1 MIGTGIDKRIQV
13 QQIIEGQLPE
23 FITSE
28 SPLAVDFLKQY
39 YVSQEHR
46 GGVIDLTD
54 NLDQYLKLDNLT
66 PEVVVGVTTLS
77 SGISTNSDNIT
88 VSSTK
93 GFPNEYGL
101 LKIDDEIITYTGLTT
116 NTFTGCVRG
125 FCGIT
130 TYNDI
135 DNPGELVFS
144 TSVSG
149 IHTASSSVQNL
160 SVLFLKEFYQK
171 VKTYLTPGLEDTTLN
186 PNVDISNFIKESKS
200 LYKSKGT
207 EESFRILFNVLYGI
221 TPKIIDLEN
230 FLIKPSTS
238 EYIRRE
244 VIVAQQILG
253 DPNKLVGQ
261 TITKS
266 NDLNT
271 SGSVSEVEIFSRSGN
286 LGITTYYKLNLF
298 VGYDDRSG
306 IQGTFTIPGKT
317 RVIEDAPINSTLL
330 TVDSTVGFSTTG
342 ILVTDGVNGINTI
355 TYSDKT
361 INQFL
366 NCTGIGNSIR
376 STDDIRSDEFIFG
389 YEDGDLTKRVELRI
403 TGVLSDFELLPT
415 QGSSVTLEGEKIT
428 VKNLGEKIP
437 NPNLD
442 SDKTRKTVFFNSWLY
457 NTASRFKLDTEN
469 IVSSDQFFLKTK
481 PDSSNL
487 KIGDKVSLYA
497 KGSSAP
503 KQTGI
508 VVKNITEI
516 DNRISLGS
524 TINVNKLDHD
534 IQRELDKA
542 IGDVGVDLEFGNN
555 AITSNVQNT
564 YNDNNENYY
573 VASSSMPSYLIEKT
587 VDKASLVNPQI
598 DLAGIGTAQLLEK
611 NLVTGLYSK
620 LQFPNILE
628 FVTGDALAYIPEN
641 DPIVGLDT
649 TGGVYYAEVL
659 PDSSGDNKILR
670 LYPSRSFITVTNVN
684 PARPPY
690 KEFTTTGIGSTG
702 SHKFIL
708 LRHKNEEIGVQKIL
722 RKFPAEPNIQFGKSI
737 KTEEGTTGI
746 LINGVEI
753 ANYKSL
759 DKIYYGPLKK
769 IDIFNQG
776 VNFDVVN
783 PPTIQVPSAGTGTTA
798 LVQPVVTGSLE
809 EILVDQQD
817 FDVEN
822 VLSVTISGGNG
833 SGAILKP
840 IVTKRKREIIF
851 DGRLKNVRGGIDHIN
866 DFIEFKKAHNL
877 QNGEPLVYFNNGHT
891 SVGIGTFLGSNLNQN
906 KTLINGSVY
915 YPEVVGISSIKL
927 YGREEDYKAGINTI
941 GFTAENKSGTHRFE
955 LLNLKNHLKSIKV
968 LNKGSNY
975 TNRRLIV
982 KPVGIATVD
991 NSINFENHGF
1001 ITGDLVQYAPSSGD
1015 ANHAPVGLGI
1025 TTRYRVL
1032 KLDDNKFQLIDVGVG
1047 AVDSNNNFVRRN
1059 VTRISKGNTSSNH
1072 EFFFEPIIVNA
1083 NAVYSPVSAGRT
1095 ESLVLT
1101 PKIRGQ
1107 LSDAYLYEEGS
1118 NYGSNILNF
1127 ERKPNIKVLNGVGA
1141 ELKAITLDGKIV
1153 SCDVRFGGKEYTSAP
1168 DLELVGI
1175 GTGIGA
1181 KLRAV
1186 VSDGKISEVKI
1197 INPGIGYTESPT
1209 IKVVPNG
1216 SNFIIDSSVRD
1227 LTVNNLVRFGDEI
1240 LLRESKTNLQYSV
1253 VGYSGKVQTAFGD
1266 TVTSPQQHSPIIGW
1280 AYDGNPIYGPYG
1292 FDEDNNT
1299 SSLSRVL
1306 ITGYTLDSSKVQNRP
1321 LTSTFAP
1328 GFFVEDYQ
1336 FDDSGDLDEN
1346 NGRFCKTPDFPN
1358 GTYAYFAGIS
1368 TITGAPVFPYFI
1380 GDTYRSDPISENFLL
1395 TQNIFDFNNSNL
1407 TRNTLP
1413 YKLNDKN
1420 ADYNFVVESYEIK
1433 QQTSIIESV
1442 TKGSVDSFLV
1452 VSEGDN
1458 YKVGD
1463 SLNFDNTGT
1472 SGGGAAAQVSKVTG
1486 KIIDNVTVGVTTYND
1501 VVFERSSTGGISGFI
1516 STSHVLNTTDT
1527 VVISGLTT
1535 SIPKLTSSHKIGVS
1549 SESTVLYKE
1558 LPANSTAGIVTDIY
1572 LARIPETVSAGS
1584 SIGIG
1589 TEKLFVLNT
1598 FRDRSI
1604 LRVKR
1609 GVVGSGD
1616 TANHVLGGLVQTIP
1630 QTFDIS
1636 SSNIGEFVSSRND
1649 LVYFNPAEAVG
1660 VATTSGGSVSIG
1672 KSFTIGELSKEISIP
1687 AKGIFLPNH
1696 PFEDNQEVILRKP
1709 SGAATQF
1716 TIGLGD
1722 RFQVGADFNLPAA
1735 GLSTTVYI
1743 RKFSDD
1749 VVGLALTANTTP
1761 VFFKTGNFDN
1771 FEYSIQSNFTQVK
1784 GKVERITANVG
1795 ISTVSAGSTL
1805 HNLKNNDKID
1815 LKLISNQTKGVGA
1828 AATSV
1833 VVKYNAQ
1840 NDKLLINPISFTNSS
1855 VNKDTINIANH
1866 GFKTGQKIFYNGSPA
1881 TGLTS
1886 QRSYFIYR
1894 IDDSNFNLA
1903 ETRYDVINEPP
1914 NIVEISNNTGGN
1926 QEISLINPELEIV
1939 RNDNLLFYVSDPS
1952 LVGYDL
1958 NFFYDPDFKNQ
1969 FVSTGSTTDFAVE
1982 RNGVIGVGTTS
1993 TVTLKYNDDN
2003 PLNLFYTIEKTGFI
2017 STSDPDINNGSK
2029 ICYVDSEY
2037 NGSYVAFGVTEGGY
2051 NISLNKVPEQGKYT
2065 VGSGVSI
2072 SYVTSSNN
2080 TTGGIS
2086 RLNLTSGGYGYRN
2099 IPGISSITTLNGSG
2113 GSLLA
2118 LSKTINKIKNVR
2130 ITDPGFDYH
2139 SDNTLRPDAR
2149 LSPTVTLVNS
2159 DSIVDIEITD
2169 GGVHYSSVPDLVI
2182 VDPDSGKLTADQ
2194 GVIQLKLSANSVSSV
2209 NILESPRGLTS
2220 KPQILR
2226 TINNTNGYRVT
2237 NIQSSNSGI
2246 VTCTLKTPI
2255 NGFATPQFVAGEKIF
2270 VENISKGTT
2279 GDGFNS
2285 ADNNFEF
2292 FNVVEYNNTDP
2303 AILKYELPET
2313 ATNPGVADLVQKFA
2327 TVIKFSQYPKFNITQ
2342 RSSEFRTGENISIK
2356 INNVFVSTELIV
2368 IDNRPDEFIKLEGNY
2383 EIKIGDIIR
2392 GQNSGTIA
2400 TINSIENNKGRFVID
2415 YSLRQNTGWK
2425 DEIGRLSEDFM
2436 VLSDNNY
2443 FQNLSY
2449 TVQSP
2454 KTFDQIVDPVNRLLH
2469 TSGLKNFADT
2479 GITSTTSAGIGVS
2492 NFTVVSA
2499 DVISEQRVDAIHN
2512 FDLAQDIDTI
2522 DNGTKSKFVQLRN
2535 TKLAKFI
2542 QVNTNRVLKIDDI
2555 SSGFS
2560 DSDANLT
2567 GKILVPF
2574 GETFA
2579 RFLVQSRNI
2588 ANGELQIDDVVIF
2601 EETNFNRDLFT
2612 FERNNLVSTASTIV
2626 NIVGESK
2633 NGAKNL
2639 VISPTDPNNDDI
2651 DIKIYK
2657 NSFNDLNLR
2666 SGTQDIG
2673 IVDLVGISTIVS
2685 VGTTSEPIASGS
2697 TTSISAF
2704 YATVQVEDLSN
2715 NEKNYVEVYASHD
2728 GTNSYFSEYY
2738 ADTSSQNNFSSNF
2751 IGSFRSRIHNNIL
2764 TLDFD
2769 NSTSVGAGTTDIKVS
2784 AKVVGFG
2791 TTGGN
2796 ATYRF
2801 KDNQQ
2806 PDGSERSMIL
2816 QSGITSVQSSANSN
2830 VIGIDS
2836 NRFSTINAIVKVGIG
2851 TTVGAGVTHAIHQVL
2866 AIHDGVDTH
2875 TVHYPFVSIG
2885 STSGIGT
2892 FSSTLTSSN
2901 FVLKFHPDSGT
2912 GKHHIQHFS
2921 ELLYRDLD
2929 IVNDPPDLGYGR
2941 VNETLR
2947 TFQHNAVNG
2956 TRANRKNFT
2965 LLSDG
2970 VPIYEKGFDP
2980 EDSSKLN
2987 RSTGVFTLPNHFFSD
3002 NEELIY
3008 TPKSTFAGVGA
3019 TALQMSGGSNLPTTV
3034 FVKRLTNSTFQLATS
3049 SGGSAVTFTNVGAG
3063 NSHRLTMAKR
3073 MEKSVIVIDGIIQSP
3088 MAFSPVTTTL
3098 VNNSGGSI
3106 STTTTDICVDTSAD
3120 INLQDHI
3127 KLGDEFVKVISVG
3140 FGTTS
3145 SGPVTGIGT
3154 FNIIGVERASLG
3166 TLSSNHNN
3174 GVTGRVFSGS
3184 FNIVGSEVHFTD
3196 APKGTN
3202 NLSKTPSLLDF
3213 PRSDFQGRTYLRQ
3226 TYTNNKIF
3234 DDLSTTFTG
3243 VGATF
3248 RMKVGGANTT
3258 GISTGSSLVL
3268 INGIFQKPTTENNL
3282 DNNYEFVGVGT
3293 TAQNIEFTG
3302 VTSAITGNQI
3312 IVNGDVNQNQL
3323 PRGGKIVSLGS
3334 TGGLG
3339 VAPLVGAAVTGILNQ
3354 FGGITAVGI
3363 GSTLFNKSVSPSR
3376 PSSGLT
3382 FGSGYRP
3389 VGGTVAIGITDL
3401 AYEHRFVSAGIGSIR
3416 TNTTGNNIFAA
3427 TQRTA
3432 TDAVYTSHTGLL
3444 ELTIAGHGLSV
3455 GNFVGIDTG
3464 SIVFTCSRD
3473 NFQSEHAYPRAISK
3487 TTGLPDPIA
3496 GIATVI
3502 TATTTNTIT
3511 AFIGFGGGA
3520 GTGASATGNIGIGGT
3535 LDINI
3540 GAAGTNYVNPRFQF
3554 PQPNYENMEV
3564 IGVSR
3569 NGITTTDTGS
3579 NLLLTLNVG
3588 ASSTVGIGSTL
3599 FEISSFEIARDG
3611 HSFKRGD
3618 KFKPVGLVTAR
3629 GADLEDFIL
3638 EVTEIYNDKFA
3649 AWDFGEFDYVD
3660 PIDNLQDGVRTRFP
3674 LRVNGELLSFDIG
3687 ENVDSQLIEMSNLL
3701 AIYVNGV
3708 LQDPEVAYNFGGGTT
3723 FEFTTAPDANDEI
3736 SIFFYKGTSSEDI
3749 NEIDAD
3755 ESIKEGD
3762 VVILQAN
3769 NDVSNLT
3776 NANTRLIKDLQ
3787 QDKRTVTGITTTDT
3801 FETEIYAGVG
3811 IDDAPTDKP
3820 LTWLK
3825 QKVDKVVNGIVVS
3838 KARNSLEP
3846 LIFPTARII
3855 GNVSSG
3861 STNRIYVDDADFF
3874 EYEKDE
3880 DTAVTSIDVDA
3891 LIVNDIQVVD
3901 ATLTAT
3907 VSAAGTISSINVVN
3921 GGSGYVGNSTSVH
3934 IANPPVAIKVSAVAT
3949 GIGSTA
3955 TATANITS
3963 GVITSVTINSGG
3975 IGYTSSSIPNV
3986 IPAAHKPITEKI
3998 EKIETIRGFSGIVT
4012 GISTVMIG
4020 GTLGLEFGLQ
4030 APAGQAFTD
4039 LIPTT
4044 PIYISDTSV
4053 GHGITSFNE
4062 SGVDTDVVAIGKTF
4076 VDNVYLVKEI
4086 TSSSNNAA
4094 IKVNVHSG
4102 INTTGIDLAKFGLSF
4117 TVTFGGVGT
4126 SNTSYIM
4133 SGTHRDEFSTQ
4144 TNLSNANNATIYVER
4159 GDTLIL
4165 ENTTGGHQIGIKTD
4179 LSNATQV
4186 TNGITGA
4193 GTTLITWNTNT
4204 IAASDSIY
4212 YYYCT
4217 SHPNA
4222 MNGKIVVKQTEK
4234 GKFSWGYLAPDSGS
4248 FVRSNPIAIGVTGN
4262 TVVAG
4267 EGLGISTFPTI
4278 QRRGF
4283 GIRDTGAIKRSHT
4296 P

>member
-13 QQIIEGQLPE
+13 QQIIDGQLPE
-23 FITSE
+23 FITTE

-39 YVSQEHR
+39 YISQEHR
-46 GGVIDLTD
+46 SGVVDLTD
-54 NLDQYLKLDNLT
+54 NLDQYIKLDNLT
-66 PEVVVGVTTLS
+66 PEVIVGVTTLS
-77 SGISTNSDNIT
+77 SGISTTNTIIP

-101 LKIDDEIITYTGLTT
+101 LKINDEIITYTGITT

-125 FCGIT
+125 FSGIT
-130 TYNDI
+130 TYNDV
-135 DNPGELVFS
+135 DNPGELIFS
-144 TSVSG
+144 TSVAG
-149 IHTASSSVQNL
+149 IHTASSNIQNL

-171 VKTYLTPGLEDTTLN
+171 VKSYLTPGLEDTTLN

-207 EESFRILFNVLYGI
+207 EESFRILFNILYGI
-221 TPKIIDLEN
+221 TPKILDLEN
-230 FLIKPSTS
+230 FLVKPSS
-238 EYIRRE
+238 AEYIRRE
-244 VIVAQQILG
+244 VVIAQQISG

-317 RVIEDAPINSTLL
+317 RVIEDVVANGNLL
-330 TVDSTVGFSTTG
+330 TVDSTVGFGTTG
-342 ILVTDGVNGINTI
+342 ILVTNGVNGINTI

-366 NCTGIGNSIR
+366 NCSGIGNSIR
-376 STDDIRSDEFIFG
+376 SSDDIRSDEFIFG

-403 TGVLSDFELLPT
+403 TGVLSNFELLPT
-415 QGSSVTLEGEKIT
+415 DGSSVTIEGEKIT

-437 NPNLD
+437 NPTID
-442 SDKTRKTVFFNSWLY
+442 VDKTRKTVFFNSWIY
-457 NTASRFKLDTEN
+457 NTASRFSLNTDN
-469 IVSSDQFFLKTK
+469 IISSDTFFLKTK
-481 PDSSNL
+481 PDNSNL
-487 KIGDKVSLYA
+487 KIGDKVSLLE
-497 KGSSAP
+497 KGSSVP

-508 VVKNITEI
+508 DVRNITEL

-524 TINVNKLDHD
+524 SITVDKKDHD
-534 IQRELDKA
+534 LQRELDKA
-542 IGDVGVDLEFGNN
+542 EGDVDIDLEFGNKV
-555 AITSNVQNT
+555 ITANVQNT
-564 YNDNNENYY
+564 YNDNDENYY

-587 VDKASLVNPQI
+587 VEKASLVDPKL
-598 DLAGIGTAQLLEK
+598 DLSGIGTQQLLEK
-611 NLVTGLYSK
+611 NNVTGLYSK
-620 LQFPNILE
+620 LQFPNVLE
-628 FVTGDALAYIPEN
+628 FITGDALAYIPEN
-641 DPIVGLDT
+641 DPLVGLDT

-670 LYPSRSFITVTNVN
+670 LYPSRSFITVTNVSQ
-684 PARPPY
+684 ARPPY

-702 SHKFIL
+702 SHKFVL

-722 RKFPAEPNIQFGKSI
+722 RKFPAEANIKSGQSV

-759 DKIYYGPLKK
+759 DKIYYGPLSKFEILNK
-769 IDIFNQG
+769 G

-783 PPTIQVPSAGTGTTA
+783 LPTIDVPSAGAGTTA
-798 LVQPVVTGSLE
+798 LVQPVVSGSLK
-809 EILVDQQD
+809 EILVDQQN
-817 FDVEN
+817 FDVEK
-822 VLSVTISGGNG
+822 VISVTISGGNG

-866 DFIEFKKAHNL
+866 DFIEFKQAHNL
-877 QNGEPLVYFNNGHT
+877 QNGEPLIYFNNGHI
-891 SVGIGTFLGSNLNQN
+891 SVGIGTFLGSNTNQN

-927 YGREEDYKAGINTI
+927 YGKEEDYKAGINTI

-955 LLNLKNHLKSIKV
+955 LLNLKNHLKSVRV
-968 LNKGSNY
+968 LNSGTNY
-975 TNRRLIV
+975 TNRKLIV
-982 KPVGIATVD
+982 KPVGITTVD
-991 NSINFENHGF
+991 NSVNFKNHGF
-1001 ITGDLVQYAPSSGD
+1001 ITGDLVQYTPSSGD

-1032 KLDDNKFQLIDVGVG
+1032 KLNDDKFQLIDVGVG
-1047 AVDSNNNFVRRN
+1047 AVDTTSNYLRKNYA
-1059 VTRISKGNTSSNH
+1059 RISDVSTLSNH
-1072 EFFFEPIIVNA
+1072 EFAFEPIVVSV
-1083 NAVYSPVSAGRT
+1083 NAVYSSVSAGRT
-1095 ESLVLT
+1095 ESLILT
-1101 PKIRGQ
+1101 PKIRGE
-1107 LSDAYLYEEGS
+1107 LVDGYLYEEGS
-1118 NYGSNILNF
+1118 NYGSDILNF
-1127 ERKPNIKVLNGVGA
+1127 EKKPNIKILNGVGA
-1141 ELKAITLDGKIV
+1141 ELKAIALNGKII
-1153 SCDVRFGGKEYTSAP
+1153 SCDVSFGGKEYTSAP

-1197 INPGIGYTESPT
+1197 INPGIGYTQSPT

-1216 SNFIIDSSVRD
+1216 SGFIVDSSVRD
-1227 LTVNNLVRFGDEI
+1227 LTINNLVRFGDEI

-1253 VGYSGKVQTAFGD
+1253 VGYSGKVQTSFGD

-1292 FDEDNNT
+1292 FDEANNSSSISRILNPGYRLDST
-1299 SSLSRVL
+1299 NIINRPSLSSF
-1306 ITGYTLDSSKVQNRP
+1306 GS
-1321 LTSTFAP
+1321 
-1328 GFFVEDYQ
+1328 GFFVEDYVY
-1336 FDDSGDLDEN
+1336 DNSGDLDEN
-1346 NGRFCKTPDFPN
+1346 NGRFSKTPDFPN

-1368 TITGAPVFPYFI
+1368 TITGSPVFPYFI
-1380 GDTYRSDPISENFLL
+1380 GDTYRSDPISDNFLI
-1395 TQNIFDFNNSNL
+1395 TQNSFDFNNSNL

-1442 TKGSVDSFLV
+1442 TKGSVNNFLI

-1463 SLNFDNTGT
+1463 SINFDNTGT
-1472 SGGGAAAQVSKVTG
+1472 SGGGASAEISKVTG
-1486 KIIDNVTVGVTTYND
+1486 KLIDNVTVGVTTYND
-1501 VVFERSSTGGISGFI
+1501 VVFERSTTGTVSGFI
-1516 STSHVLNTTDT
+1516 STSHVLNTSDS

-1616 TANHVLGGLVQTIP
+1616 TASHVLGGLVQTIP

-1636 SSNIGEFVSSRND
+1636 SSNIGEFVSRRND
-1649 LVYFNPAEAVG
+1649 LIYFNPAEAVG
-1660 VATTSGGSVSIG
+1660 VAITSGGSVSIG
-1672 KSFTIGELSKEISIP
+1672 KSYTIGELAKVISIP

-1696 PFEDNQEVILRKP
+1696 PFKDNQEVILRKP
-1709 SGAATQF
+1709 TNAATQF

-1722 RFQVGADFNLPAA
+1722 RFQVGADFNLPSS
-1735 GLSTTVYI
+1735 GNSQTVYI
-1743 RKFSDD
+1743 KKFSDD
-1749 VVGLALTANTTP
+1749 IVGLALTANTTP

-1771 FEYSIQSNFTQVK
+1771 FEYSIESNFAQVK

-1805 HNLKNNDKID
+1805 HNLQNNDTVD
-1815 LKLISNQTKGVGA
+1815 FELISNQTKGVGA
-1828 AATSV
+1828 ASTSV

-1840 NDKLLINPISFTNSS
+1840 NDKLLINPVSFTNSS
-1855 VNKDTINIANH
+1855 VNTDTINIINH
-1866 GFKTGQKIFYNGSPA
+1866 GFKTGQKIFYNGSSA

-1886 QRSYFIYR
+1886 QRSYFIYKV
-1894 IDDSNFNLA
+1894 DDSNFKLA

-1914 NIVEISNNTGGN
+1914 NIVEITNNTGGN
-1926 QEISLINPELEIV
+1926 QEISLINPELQIV

-1952 LVGYDL
+1952 LVGYNL
-1958 NFFYDPDFKNQ
+1958 NFYYDSDFKNE
-1969 FVSTGSTTDFAVE
+1969 FVSTGSTINFAVD
-1982 RNGVIGVGTTS
+1982 RNGVTGVGTTS
-1993 TVTLKYNDDN
+1993 TVTLKFNDFN
-2003 PLNLFYTIEKTGFI
+2003 PQNLFYTIEKTGFI
-2017 STSDPDINNGSK
+2017 STSDPDIKNGSK

-2037 NGSYVAFGVTEGGY
+2037 NGSYTAFGTTEGGF
-2051 NISLNKVPEQGKYT
+2051 NISLYKVPEQGAYT
-2065 VGSGVSI
+2065 VGTAASI
-2072 SYVTSSNN
+2072 SYGTPSPTAS
-2080 TTGGIS
+2080 GGIFK
-2086 RLNLTSGGYGYRN
+2086 LNLTSGGYGYKN
-2099 IPGISSITTLNGSG
+2099 IPGISSITTVNGTG
-2113 GSLLA
+2113 GSLLC
-2118 LSKTINKIKNVR
+2118 LSSNINKIKDVR

-2139 SDNTLRPDAR
+2139 SDRTLRPDAR
-2149 LSPTVTLVNS
+2149 LSPTITLINS
-2159 DSIVDIEITD
+2159 DSITDIQITD
-2169 GGVHYSSVPDLVI
+2169 GGVNHTSVPELVI
-2182 VDPDSGKLTADQ
+2182 VDPDTGKLTSDQ
-2194 GVIQLKLSANSVSSV
+2194 GVIELKLTANSISTV

-2255 NGFATPQFVAGEKIF
+2255 NGFATPQFIAGEKIF
-2270 VENISKGTT
+2270 VENIGIGTT

-2285 ADNNFEF
+2285 SDNGFKF

-2303 AILKYELPET
+2303 AIVKFELPET
-2313 ATNPGVADLVQKFA
+2313 ATNPGIADTVQKFA
-2327 TVIKFSQYPKFNITQ
+2327 TIIKFSHYPKFNITQ
-2342 RSSEFRTGENISIK
+2342 KSSEFRTGEKVSVRK
-2356 INNVFVSTELIV
+2356 NNVFVSTELIV

-2383 EIKIGDIIR
+2383 ELKVGDVIR

-2400 TINSIENNKGRFVID
+2400 TINSIQNNAGRFVID
-2415 YSLRQNTGWK
+2415 YSLRQDTGWK

-2443 FQNLSY
+2443 YQNLSY
-2449 TVQSP
+2449 TIQSP
-2454 KTFDQIVDPVNRLLH
+2454 KTFDEIVDPVNRLLH

-2479 GITSTTSAGIGVS
+2479 GITSTSSAGIGVS
-2492 NFTVVSA
+2492 NFTIVSA
-2499 DVISEQRVDAIHN
+2499 DIISEQRVDAIHN
-2512 FDLAQDIDTI
+2512 FDLAKDIDTI
-2522 DNGTKSKFVQLRN
+2522 DNGSKSKFIQLKN

-2542 QVNTNRVLKIDDI
+2542 QVNTNRVLKLDDI
-2555 SSGFS
+2555 SSQFS

-2567 GKILVPF
+2567 GKISVPF

-2588 ANGELQIDDVVIF
+2588 ATGELQVDDVVLF
-2601 EETNFNRDLFT
+2601 EDSTDLFT
-2612 FERNNLVSTASTIV
+2612 FEKNSIVSTASTIV
-2626 NIVGESK
+2626 NIIGESID
-2633 NGAKNL
+2633 GAKNL
-2639 VISPTDPNNDDI
+2639 IISPTNPLDDDI
-2651 DIKIYK
+2651 DIKVFK
-2657 NSFNDLNLR
+2657 NSFNDQILR
-2666 SGTQDIG
+2666 SGTQKLG

-2685 VGTTSEPIASGS
+2685 VGTTAEPIASGS
-2697 TTSISAF
+2697 TTSVSAF

-2715 NEKNYVEVYASHD
+2715 NEKNYVDVYASHD

-2769 NSTSVGAGTTDIKVS
+2769 NSTSVGAGLTDIKVS
-2784 AKVVGFG
+2784 AKVIGFG

-2801 KDNQQ
+2801 KDDQQ
-2806 PDGSERSMIL
+2806 PDESERTLIL
-2816 QSGITSVQSSANSN
+2816 QSGITSIQSSANSN
-2830 VIGIDS
+2830 IIGIDS
-2836 NRFSTINAIVKVGIG
+2836 NKFSAFSSIVKVGIG

-2892 FSSTLTSSN
+2892 FSSNLTSSN

-2912 GKHHIQHFS
+2912 GKHHIQHFT
-2921 ELLYRDLD
+2921 EALYRDVD
-2929 IVNDPPDLGYGR
+2929 ILNDPPDLGYGR
-2941 VNETLR
+2941 INETLR
-2947 TFQHNAVNG
+2947 VFQYNAVNG
-2956 TRANRKNFT
+2956 NRSNRKNFT
-2965 LLSDG
+2965 LKSDG
-2970 VPIYEKGFDP
+2970 VPVYEKAFDP
-2980 EDSSKLN
+2980 EDPTVLN
-2987 RSTGVFTLPNHFFSD
+2987 RSTGVFTIPNHFFSD
-3002 NEELIY
+3002 NEEVIY
-3008 TPKSTFAGVGA
+3008 TPQSTFAGVGA
-3019 TALQMSGGSNLPTTV
+3019 TTLQMTGAVNLPTTV
-3034 FVKRLTNSTFQLATS
+3034 FVKKLTNSTFQLATS
-3049 SGGSAVTFTNVGAG
+3049 SGATARTFTNVGAG

-3073 MEKSVIVIDGIIQSP
+3073 LEKTVLVIDGIIQSP

-3106 STTTTDICVDTSAD
+3106 STTTTDICVDATAD
-3120 INLQDHI
+3120 INLEDHI
-3127 KLGDEFVKVISVG
+3127 KFGDEFVKVTSVG

-3154 FNIIGVERASLG
+3154 FNIIGVDRASLG
-3166 TLSSNHNN
+3166 TLSSSHNN
-3174 GVTGRVFSGS
+3174 SVTGRVFSGS
-3184 FNIVGSEVHFTD
+3184 FNIIGSDVHFTD

-3202 NLSKTPSLLDF
+3202 NLSKNSSLLDF
-3213 PRSDFQGRTYLRQ
+3213 PRSDFQGRTYLRK
-3226 TYTNNKIF
+3226 TYTNNVIF
-3234 DDLSTTFTG
+3234 DDLSTSFTG
-3243 VGATF
+3243 IAATF

-3282 DNNYEFVGVGT
+3282 NNNYEFVGIGT
-3293 TAQNIEFTG
+3293 TAQDIEFTG
-3302 VTSAITGNQI
+3302 VTSEFTGNQI
-3312 IVNGDVNQNQL
+3312 TVNGDVNQNQL

-3354 FGGITAVGI
+3354 FGGITGVGI

-3376 PSSGLT
+3376 PPSGLT

-3389 VGGTVAIGITDL
+3389 VGGTVSIGITDL
-3401 AYEHRFVSAGIGSIR
+3401 AYEHRFVSSGVGSIR
-3416 TNTTGNNIFAA
+3416 TNATGNNIFAA

-3432 TDAVYTSHTGLL
+3432 TDAVYTSETGLL
-3444 ELTIAGHGLSV
+3444 QLTIAGHGLSV

-3464 SIVFTCSRD
+3464 GIVFKCSRD
-3473 NFQSEHAYPRAISK
+3473 NFQSDHAYPRAISK

-3496 GIATVI
+3496 GIATII
-3502 TATTTNTIT
+3502 TAATTDTIT

-3520 GTGASATGNIGIGGT
+3520 GTGASATGNIGVGGT

-3540 GAAGTNYVNPRFQF
+3540 GAGGTNYVNPRFQF
-3554 PQPNYENMEV
+3554 PQPTYENMEI

-3569 NGITTTDTGS
+3569 NGVASTVTGS
-3579 NLLLTLNVG
+3579 NLLVTLNVG

-3599 FEISSFEIARDG
+3599 FAITSFEIAREG

-3629 GADLEDFIL
+3629 GASLEDFVI
-3638 EVTEIYNDKFA
+3638 EVTEIYNDKFSS
-3649 AWDFGEFDYVD
+3649 WDFGEFDYID
-3660 PIDNLQDGVRTRFP
+3660 PLDNLQDGVRTRFP
-3674 LRVNGELLSFDIG
+3674 IRVNGDLLSFDVG
-3687 ENVDSQLIEMSNLL
+3687 SNVDSQLINMSNLL
-3701 AIYVNGV
+3701 AIYINGV
-3708 LQDPEVAYNFGGGTT
+3708 LQEPGEAYVFDGGTT
-3723 FEFTTAPDANDEI
+3723 FEFTTAPEANDNI
-3736 SIFFYKGTSSEDI
+3736 SVFFYKGTSSEDVT
-3749 NEIDAD
+3749 EIDAV
-3755 ESIKEGD
+3755 ETIKEGD
-3762 VVILQAN
+3762 VVQLQAN
-3769 NDVSNLT
+3769 DDVSALT
-3776 NANTRLIKDLQ
+3776 NANTRLIQDLQ
-3787 QDKRTVTGITTTDT
+3787 QRKRTVSGITTTDT

-3811 IDDAPTDKP
+3811 INDSATDKP

-3825 QKVDKVVNGIVVS
+3825 QKVDKVVNGVVVS
-3838 KARNSLEP
+3838 KARNSIEP

-3855 GNVSSG
+3855 GDISNIELG
-3861 STNRIYVDDADFF
+3861 RIYVDDADFF

-3880 DTAVTSIDVDA
+3880 DTAITSIDVDG
-3891 LIVNDIQVVD
+3891 LIVNDAQTIN

-3907 VSAAGTISSINVVN
+3907 VSAAGTISSINIVN
-3921 GGSGYVGNSTSVH
+3921 GGSGYVGNSTSIH
-3934 IANPPVAIKVSAVAT
+3934 IAKPPVDMKVSTLAT

-3955 TATANITS
+3955 VATANITS
-3963 GVITSVTINSGG
+3963 GIITSVTINSGG
-3975 IGYTSSSIPNV
+3975 AGYNSSIIPNV
-3986 IPAAHKPITEKI
+3986 IVAAHKPITEKI
-3998 EKIETIRGFSGIVT
+3998 EKIEKIRGFSGIVT

-4030 APAGQAFTD
+4030 APSGQAFTD
-4039 LIPTT
+4039 LTSNT
-4044 PIYISDTSV
+4044 PIYISETSV
-4053 GHGITSFNE
+4053 GHGITSLNE

-4076 VDNVYLVKEI
+4076 VDNVYMVKEI

-4102 INTTGIDLAKFGLSF
+4102 ITTTSIDLAKFGLTF
-4117 TVTFGGVGT
+4117 VVTFGSVG
-4126 SNTSYIM
+4126 SGNTSYIM

-4144 TNLSNANNATIYVER
+4144 TSLSNANNATIYVEK
-4159 GDTLIL
+4159 GDTLRL
-4165 ENTTGGHQIGIKTD
+4165 VNSTGGHPIGIKTE
-4179 LSNATQV
+4179 LSNSSQV
-4186 TNGITGA
+4186 TNGISGSGS
-4193 GTTLITWNTNT
+4193 GTLVWDTNT
-4204 IAASDSIY
+4204 ITASDSTY

-4217 SHPNA
+4217 THPNA

-4234 GKFSWGYLAPDSGS
+4234 GRFSWGYLAPSSGT
-4248 FVRSNPIAIGVTGN
+4248 FNRGNPIAIGVTGN
-4262 TVVAG
+4262 TVIAG

>member
-13 QQIIEGQLPE
+13 QQIIDGQLPE

-28 SPLAVDFLKQY
+28 SPLTIDFLKQY
-39 YVSQEHR
+39 YISQEHR
-46 GGVIDLTD
+46 GGVIDLSD
-54 NLDQYLKLDNLT
+54 NLDQYIKLDNLT
-66 PEVVVGVTTLS
+66 PEVIVGVTTLS
-77 SGISTNSDNIT
+77 SDISISSDTIS

-101 LKIDDEIITYTGLTT
+101 LKINDEIITYTGLTT

-130 TYNDI
+130 TYNDV
-135 DNPGELVFS
+135 DNPGELIFS
-144 TSVSG
+144 TSIAG
-149 IHTASSSVQNL
+149 IHTASSNVENL

-171 VKTYLTPGLEDTTLN
+171 VKSYLTPGLEDTVLN
-186 PNVDISNFIKESKS
+186 SNVDISNFIKESKS

-230 FLIKPSTS
+230 FLIKPSS
-238 EYIRRE
+238 AEYIRRE
-244 VIVAQQILG
+244 VVIAQQISG

-266 NDLNT
+266 TDLNT

-317 RVIEDAPINSTLL
+317 RVIEDALVNSSLL
-330 TVDSTVGFSTTG
+330 TVDSTVGFGTTG
-342 ILVTDGVNGINTI
+342 ILVTNGINGINTI
-355 TYSDKT
+355 TYTDKT

-366 NCTGIGNSIR
+366 NCTGIANSIR
-376 STDDIRSDEFIFG
+376 SADDIRSDEFIFG
-389 YEDGDLTKRVELRI
+389 YEGGDLTKRVELRI
-403 TGVLSDFELLPT
+403 TGVLSNFELLPT
-415 QGSSVTLEGEKIT
+415 DGSSVTLEGEKIA
-428 VKNLGEKIP
+428 VANLGEKVP
-437 NPNLD
+437 NP
-442 SDKTRKTVFFNSWLY
+442 SVEIDKTRKTVFFNSWLY
-457 NTASRFKLDTEN
+457 NTSSRFRLDTEN
-469 IVSSDQFFLKTK
+469 ILSSDQFFLKSK
-481 PDSSNL
+481 PDNSNL
-487 KIGDKVSLYA
+487 KIGDKVSLLS
-497 KGSSAP
+497 KGSTIP
-503 KQTGI
+503 KQKGI
-508 VVKNITEI
+508 IVKNITEI

-524 TINVNKLDHD
+524 TISVNNLDHD

-542 IGDVGVDLEFGNN
+542 VGDVGVDLEFGNN
-555 AITSNVQNT
+555 AITANVQNT

-587 VDKASLVNPQI
+587 VDKASLVDPQL

-670 LYPSRSFITVTNVN
+670 LYPSRSFITVRNVN

-690 KEFTTTGIGSTG
+690 VEFTTTGIGVTG

-708 LRHKNEEIGVQKIL
+708 LRHKNEQIGVQKIL
-722 RKFPAEPNIQFGKSI
+722 RKFPAKANIQSGKSV
-737 KTEEGTTGI
+737 KTEEGNTGI

-759 DKIYYGPLKK
+759 DKIFFGPLSK
-769 IDIFNQG
+769 IDILNQG
-776 VNFDVVN
+776 ENFDVVN

-798 LVQPVVTGSLE
+798 LVQPVITGSLE
-809 EILVDQQD
+809 EILVDQQN
-817 FDVEN
+817 FDVEK

-840 IVTKRKREIIF
+840 IVTRRKREIVF
-851 DGRLKNVRGGIDHIN
+851 DGRLKNVRGGVDHIN
-866 DFIEFKKAHNL
+866 DFIEFKRAHNL
-877 QNGEPLVYFNNGHT
+877 QNGEPLVYFNNGHP
-891 SVGIGTFLGSNLNQN
+891 SVGIGTFAGSNLNQN
-906 KTLINGSVY
+906 KTLVNGSVY

-941 GFTAENKSGTHRFE
+941 GFTAENKSGTHKFE
-955 LLNLKNHLKSIKV
+955 LLELKNHLKSVRV
-968 LNKGSNY
+968 LNKGTNY
-975 TNRRLIV
+975 TNRKLIV

-991 NSINFENHGF
+991 NSINFKNHGF
-1001 ITGDLVQYAPSSGD
+1001 NTGDLIQYAPSSGD
-1015 ANHAPVGLGI
+1015 ANHSPVGLGI
-1025 TTRYRVL
+1025 TTRYRVF
-1032 KLDDNKFQLIDVGVG
+1032 KLDNNKFQLIDVGIG
-1047 AVDSNNNFVRRN
+1047 ATDPNNNFLRSN
-1059 VTRISKGNTSSNH
+1059 ITRISEGNTLSNH
-1072 EFFFEPIIVNA
+1072 EFFYEPISVNV

-1107 LSDAYLYEEGS
+1107 LINAYLYEEGS
-1118 NYGSNILNF
+1118 NYGSEILNF
-1127 ERKPNIKVLNGVGA
+1127 EKKPNIKVLNGVGA
-1141 ELKAITLDGKIV
+1141 ELKAITLNGKII

-1168 DLELVGI
+1168 DLELVGVGTAI
-1175 GTGIGA
+1175 GG
-1181 KLRAV
+1181 KLRAI

-1197 INPGIGYTESPT
+1197 INPGIGFTESPT
-1209 IKVVPNG
+1209 IKIIPNG
-1216 SNFIIDSSVRD
+1216 SNFIIDSSVRG
-1227 LTVNNLVRFGDEI
+1227 LTVNNLERFGDEI
-1240 LLRESKTNLQYSV
+1240 LLKESKTNLQYSV
-1253 VGYSGKVQTAFGD
+1253 VGYSGKIQTAFGD

-1292 FDEDNNT
+1292 FDEENN
-1299 SSLSRVL
+1299 SSSESRIL
-1306 ITGYTLDSSKVQNRP
+1306 KTGYILDSSQVQNRP
-1321 LTSTFAP
+1321 PTSSFAS
-1328 GFFVEDYQ
+1328 GFFVEDYT
-1336 FDDSGDLDEN
+1336 FNDSGDLDQN

-1368 TITGAPVFPYFI
+1368 TISGAPVFPYFI
-1380 GDTYRSDPISENFLL
+1380 GDTYRSDPIDDNFLI
-1395 TQNIFDFNNSNL
+1395 TQNTFDFNNSNL

-1413 YKLNDKN
+1413 YKLNDPN

-1442 TKGSVDSFLV
+1442 TKGSIDDFLI
-1452 VSEGDN
+1452 VSKGDN
-1458 YKVGD
+1458 YKVND
-1463 SLNFDNTGT
+1463 VVNFDNEGT
-1472 SGGGAAAQVSKVTG
+1472 SGGGAAAHVSKVSG
-1486 KIIDNVTVGVTTYND
+1486 KIIDNIKVGVTTYND
-1501 VVFERSSTGGISGFI
+1501 VVFERSSTGTITGFI
-1516 STSHVLNTTDT
+1516 STSHVLNASDS

-1535 SIPKLTSSHKIGVS
+1535 SIPKLTNDHKIDVTS
-1549 SESTVLYKE
+1549 QTTVLYKE
-1558 LPANSTAGIVTDIY
+1558 LPASNTAGIVTDIY
-1572 LARIPETVSAGS
+1572 LATIPNTVSAGS

-1589 TEKLFVLNT
+1589 TEKLLVLNT

-1604 LRVKR
+1604 IRVKR
-1609 GVVGSGD
+1609 GIVGSAN
-1616 TANHVLGGLVQTIP
+1616 TASHVLGGIVQTIP
-1630 QTFDIS
+1630 QTFDLS
-1636 SSNIGEFVSSRND
+1636 SLKIGEFNSKRND
-1649 LVYFNPAEAVG
+1649 IVYFNPAESVG
-1660 VATTSGGSVSIG
+1660 VGTTTGGVGSISIG
-1672 KSFTIGELSKEISIP
+1672 KSYTIGELSEVISIP

-1696 PFEDNQEVILRKP
+1696 PFKDNQEVILRKP
-1709 SGAATQF
+1709 TNAATQF
-1716 TIGLGD
+1716 TIGLGSGI
-1722 RFQVGADFNLPAA
+1722 FQEGADFNLPSS
-1735 GLSTTVYI
+1735 GNSQIVYI

-1749 VVGLALTANTTP
+1749 IVGLALTANTNA

-1771 FEYSIQSNFTQVK
+1771 FEYSIESNFEQVK

-1795 ISTVSAGSTL
+1795 ISTISVGSTL
-1805 HNLKNNDKID
+1805 HNLQNNDTID
-1815 LKLISNQTKGVGA
+1815 LRLISTQTKGIGA
-1828 AATSV
+1828 ASTSV
-1833 VVKYNAQ
+1833 VVKYNSQ
-1840 NDKLLINPISFTNSS
+1840 NDKLLVNPVSFNNSS
-1855 VNKDTINIANH
+1855 VNKDTINIINH
-1866 GFKTGQKIFYNGSPA
+1866 GFKTGQKIFYDGSPA

-1886 QRSYFIYR
+1886 QRSYFIYKV
-1894 IDDSNFNLA
+1894 DDSNFNLA

-1914 NIVEISNNTGGN
+1914 NIVEIANNSGGV
-1926 QEISLINPELEIV
+1926 QEISLINPELNVV

-1952 LVGYDL
+1952 LVGYDF
-1958 NFFYDPDFKNQ
+1958 NFYYDSDFENK
-1969 FVSTGSTTDFAVE
+1969 FVSTGSTTNFVIE

-1993 TVTLKYNDDN
+1993 TVTLRFSDDN
-2003 PLNLFYTIEKTGFI
+2003 PINLFYTIEKTGFI
-2017 STSDPDINNGSK
+2017 STSDTDVKNSSK

-2037 NGSYVAFGVTEGGY
+2037 NGSYTAFGTTEGGF
-2051 NISLNKVPEQGKYT
+2051 NISLNKVPEQGEYT
-2065 VGSGVSI
+2065 VGAAASFTYI
-2072 SYVTSSNN
+2072 TSSSNA
-2080 TTGGIS
+2080 TGGIS
-2086 RLNLTSGGYGYRN
+2086 KLNLTSGGFGYKN
-2099 IPGISSITTLNGSG
+2099 IPGISSITSLNGTG

-2118 LSKTINKIKNVR
+2118 RSKSVNKIKNVR

-2139 SDNTLRPDAR
+2139 SDNTLRPEAR
-2149 LSPTVTLVNS
+2149 LSPTVTLINS
-2159 DSIVDIEITD
+2159 DSILDIEIIE
-2169 GGVHYSSVPDLVI
+2169 GGVHYSTAPDLVI
-2182 VDPDSGKLTADQ
+2182 VDPDTGKLTEDQ
-2194 GVIQLKLSANSVSSV
+2194 GVLRLNLSANSVSSV
-2209 NILESPRGLTS
+2209 DILESPRGLTS

-2237 NIQSSNSGI
+2237 NIQTSNSGI

-2255 NGFATPQFVAGEKIF
+2255 NGFSTPQFIAGEKIF
-2270 VENISKGTT
+2270 VENISKGST

-2285 ADNNFEF
+2285 ADNGFVF

-2303 AILKYELPET
+2303 AILKYELPESS
-2313 ATNPGVADLVQKFA
+2313 TNPGVADLVQKFA
-2327 TVIKFSQYPKFNITQ
+2327 TVIKFSQYPKFKTTQ
-2342 RSSEFRTGENISIK
+2342 KSSEFRTGEKLAIK
-2356 INNVFVSTELIV
+2356 KNNVFVSTELII
-2368 IDNRPDEFIKLEGNY
+2368 IDNRPDEFIKIEGDF
-2383 EIKIGDIIR
+2383 EIKVGDIIR
-2392 GQNSGTIA
+2392 GENSGTIA
-2400 TINSIENNKGRFVID
+2400 TVNRIENNKGRFKID

-2449 TVQSP
+2449 TIQSP
-2454 KTFDQIVDPVNRLLH
+2454 KTFDQIIDPVNRLLH

-2479 GITSTTSAGIGVS
+2479 GITSTSSAGIGVS

-2522 DNGTKSKFVQLRN
+2522 DNGSKSKFIQLRN

-2542 QVNTNRVLKIDDI
+2542 QMNTNRVLKIDDI
-2555 SSGFS
+2555 SSEFS

-2588 ANGELQIDDVVIF
+2588 TTGELQVDDIVVF
-2601 EETNFNRDLFT
+2601 EDSTDMFT
-2612 FERNNLVSTASTIV
+2612 FEKNSVVSTASTIV
-2626 NIVGESK
+2626 NILSQNI
-2633 NGAKNL
+2633 NGGKNL

-2651 DIKIYK
+2651 DIKVFK
-2657 NSFNDLNLR
+2657 NSFNDQTLR
-2666 SGTQDIG
+2666 SGTQNLG

-2685 VGTTSEPIASGS
+2685 VGTTAEPIASGS
-2697 TTSISAF
+2697 TSSISAF

-2715 NEKNYVEVYASHD
+2715 NEKNYVDVYASHD

-2769 NSTSVGAGTTDIKVS
+2769 NSSSVGAGNTNVKVS

-2796 ATYRF
+2796 TTYRF
-2801 KDNQQ
+2801 KDNAQ
-2806 PDGSERSMIL
+2806 PDGSERSLIL
-2816 QSGITSVQSSANSN
+2816 QSGISSVQNSSVSN

-2836 NRFSTINAIVKVGIG
+2836 NRFSAISSLVKVGIG

-2892 FSSTLTSSN
+2892 FSSSLTSTN

-2921 ELLYRDLD
+2921 EVLYRDLD
-2929 IVNDPPDLGYGR
+2929 ILNDPPDLGYGR
-2941 VNETLR
+2941 VVESLR
-2947 TFQHNAVNG
+2947 VFQHNAVNG
-2956 TRANRKNFT
+2956 TRSNRTNFT
-2965 LLSDG
+2965 LKSDG

-2980 EDSSKLN
+2980 EDTSKLN
-2987 RSTGVFTLPNHFFSD
+2987 RSTGVFTIPNHFFSD

-3008 TPKSTFAGVGA
+3008 TPKSTFAGVAA
-3019 TALQMSGGSNLPTTV
+3019 TTLQMSGGSNLPTTV
-3034 FVKRLTNSTFQLATS
+3034 FVRKLTNSTFQLATS

-3073 MEKSVIVIDGIIQSP
+3073 MEKSVLVIDGIIQSP

-3098 VNNSGGSI
+3098 VNNSGGNI
-3106 STTTTDICVDTSAD
+3106 STTSTNICVNSTAD
-3120 INLQDHI
+3120 INLKDHI
-3127 KLGDEFVKVISVG
+3127 KFGDEFVKVISVG

-3154 FNIIGVERASLG
+3154 FNILEIDRASLG
-3166 TLSSNHNN
+3166 TLASSHNN

-3196 APKGTN
+3196 APRGTN
-3202 NLSKTPSLLDF
+3202 NLERNASLLLT
-3213 PRSDFQGRTYLRQ
+3213 PRSSFQGRTYLRR

-3282 DNNYEFVGVGT
+3282 DNNYEFVGIGT
-3293 TAQNIEFTG
+3293 TAQDIVFTG

-3312 IVNGDVNQNQL
+3312 IVSGDVNQNQL

-3354 FGGITAVGI
+3354 FGGITGVGI

-3401 AYEHRFVSAGIGSIR
+3401 AYEHRFVSSGVGSIR
-3416 TNTTGNNIFAA
+3416 SNSTGNNIFSA
-3427 TQRTA
+3427 TQNTA
-3432 TDAVYTSHTGLL
+3432 TDATYISHTGLL
-3444 ELTIAGHGLSV
+3444 QLTIAGHGLSA
-3455 GNFVGIDTG
+3455 GDFIGIDTG
-3464 SIVFTCSRD
+3464 GITFRCSRD
-3473 NFQSEHAYPRAISK
+3473 NFQSDHAYPRAISK

-3540 GAAGTNYVNPRFQF
+3540 GAAGTNYVSPRFQF

-3564 IGVSR
+3564 VAVSR
-3569 NGITTTDTGS
+3569 NGISSTITGS
-3579 NLLLTLNVG
+3579 NLLLTLSVG
-3588 ASSTVGIGSTL
+3588 ASSTTGIGSTL
-3599 FEISSFEIARDG
+3599 FEISSFKVAREG

-3629 GADLEDFIL
+3629 GANLEYFIL
-3638 EVTEIYNDKFA
+3638 EVTEIYNDKFSS
-3649 AWDFGEFDYVD
+3649 WDFGEFEYVD
-3660 PIDNLQDGVRTRFP
+3660 PINNLQDGVRTRFP
-3674 LRVNGELLSFDIG
+3674 IRVNGELLSFDIG
-3687 ENVDSQLIEMSNLL
+3687 SNVDSQLIQMSNLL

-3708 LQDPEVAYNFGGGTT
+3708 LQEPDESYTFDGGTT
-3723 FEFTTAPDANDEI
+3723 FEFTTAPDINDDI
-3736 SIFFYKGTSSEDI
+3736 AVFFYKGTSAEDVS
-3749 NEIDAD
+3749 EIDAN

-3762 VVILQAN
+3762 VVIVQAN

-3787 QDKRTVTGITTTDT
+3787 QGKRTVSGITTTDT

-3811 IDDAPTDKP
+3811 IDDSATDKP
-3820 LTWLK
+3820 LTWIK
-3825 QKVDKVVNGIVVS
+3825 QKVDKVVNGVVVS
-3838 KARNSLEP
+3838 KARNSIEP
-3846 LIFPTARII
+3846 LIYPTARII

-3861 STNRIYVDDADFF
+3861 STDRIYVDDADFF

-3880 DTAVTSIDVDA
+3880 DTAVTSIDVDG
-3891 LIVNDIQVVD
+3891 LIVNDTQKVD
-3901 ATLTAT
+3901 ANLTAT
-3907 VSAAGTISSINVVN
+3907 VSAAGTISSINIVS

-3934 IANPPVAIKVSAVAT
+3934 ISNPPVAMKVSSLAT

-3955 TATANITS
+3955 VATANITS
-3963 GVITSVTINSGG
+3963 GIITSITVNSGG
-3975 IGYTSSSIPNV
+3975 IGYTSSTIPSV
-3986 IPAAHKPITEKI
+3986 IPAAHKPIIENIQKI
-3998 EKIETIRGFSGIVT
+3998 EKIRGFSGIVT

-4030 APAGQAFTD
+4030 APSGQAFTD
-4039 LIPTT
+4039 LVATI

-4053 GHGITSFNE
+4053 GHGITSLNV

-4076 VDNVYLVKEI
+4076 ADNVYMVKEI
-4086 TSSSNNAA
+4086 TSTSNNAA

-4102 INTTGIDLAKFGLSF
+4102 INTTGIDLAKFRLPF

-4126 SNTSYIM
+4126 GNTSYIM

-4144 TNLSNANNATIYVER
+4144 VSLSNAHNATIYVEK
-4159 GDTLIL
+4159 GDILTLV
-4165 ENTTGGHQIGIKTD
+4165 NTTGAHQLGIKTD
-4179 LSNATQV
+4179 LSNAGQV
-4186 TNGITGA
+4186 TDGITGA
-4193 GTTLITWNTNT
+4193 GTTTIIWDTST

-4212 YYYCT
+4212 NYYCT
-4217 SHPNA
+4217 TPHAN
-4222 MNGKIVVKQTEK
+4222 MKGKIVVKQIEK
-4234 GKFSWGYLAPDSGS
+4234 GKFSWGYLAPASGS
-4248 FVRSNPIAIGVTGN
+4248 FNRDNPIAIGVTGN
-4262 TVVAG
+4262 TVIAG